1 LRRRKIAIR
10 SLMRLRRGR
19 SSEFFFNIPKY
30 FLPPHTNSSSQT
42 PPNQTNWPLP
52 LLAPRL
58 TGVHRRGKSGG
69 GRDFLLVE
77 GKQSCLWWDDDVS
90 VLEVGVFEHVF
101 QYEESD
107 VGGDGLD
114 EGEVFWE
121 GC

>member
-1 LRRRKIAIR
+1 
-10 SLMRLRRGR
+10 MRLRRGT
-19 SSEFFFNIPKY
+19 SSESPSISPSLSKFPI
-30 FLPPHTNSSSQT
+30 LTSSQQT
-42 PPNQTNWPLP
+42 PTHQTNWPLP